1 MNTRIIC
8 NPLDLAYRYQDVRT
22 PFAGR
27 SVHREAA
34 DPTVVFYRD
43 RYFMF
48 ASMTRGFWYSDDLVE
63 WKLQPSEKIP
73 AIDYAPDVRE
83 VDGALLF
90 TASRKTNGRFFRS
103 VDPMADDF
111 EEVAPSDIAF
121 WDPDTFQDDDGRLFL
136 YWGCSHKEP
145 IQGVELD
152 RETQIGRA
160 SCRERVF

>member
-1 MNTRIIC
+1 MTRVVC

-43 RYFMF
+43 RYYMF

-63 WKLQPSEKIP
+63 WTLRPSEKIP

-83 VDGALLF
+83 VDGREA
-90 TASRKTNGRFFRS
+90 R
-103 VDPMADDF
+103 
-111 EEVAPSDIAF
+111 EVVAV
-121 WDPDTFQDDDGRLFL
+121 
-136 YWGCSHKEP
+136 
-145 IQGVELD
+145 GVEGLCEHRRADRVDALRGDLD
-152 RETQIGRA
+152 GSGA
-160 SCRERVF
+160 HERLHGSVGQ